1 MNSRLHEILSFREAE
16 ISFAGRQG
24 VIAGTDENDVLKVRL
39 QTAPGEALP
48 GLYDRRT
55 GLIDTGEKRFSF
67 TGEVAER
74 YMQDNAC
81 MLNIRALSGFYEVAA
96 YPQEQFAGE
105 REAIVISASS
115 EKFVVN
121 ILEMDPNHAVVRG
134 SSSISDQQKV
144 WLRYRE
150 LAVAGLTQLV
160 QETEKQS
167 VYCLDFSVESLEKR
181 GKIAEM
187 ILKENSE
194 EKGK

>member
-48 GLYDRRT
+48 GLYERET

-81 MLNIRALSGFYEVAA
+81 MLNIRALSGFYEAAA
-96 YPQEQFAGE
+96 YPQEQFAG
-105 REAIVISASS
+105 A
-115 EKFVVN
+115 
-121 ILEMDPNHAVVRG
+121 G
-134 SSSISDQQKV
+134 SHRHQRFQ
-144 WLRYRE
+144 
-150 LAVAGLTQLV
+150 
-160 QETEKQS
+160 
-167 VYCLDFSVESLEKR
+167 
-181 GKIAEM
+181 
-187 ILKENSE
+187 
-194 EKGK
+194 

>member
-1 MNSRLHEILSFREAE
+1 M
-16 ISFAGRQG
+16 
-24 VIAGTDENDVLKVRL
+24 
-39 QTAPGEALP
+39 P
-48 GLYDRRT
+48 
-55 GLIDTGEKRFSF
+55 
-67 TGEVAER
+67 
-74 YMQDNAC
+74 
-81 MLNIRALSGFYEVAA
+81 
-96 YPQEQFAGE
+96 E

-121 ILEMDPNHAVVRG
+121 ILEMDPNHAVIRG

-150 LAVAGLTQLV
+150 LAVAGLTQLI

-194 EKGK
+194 GKGK